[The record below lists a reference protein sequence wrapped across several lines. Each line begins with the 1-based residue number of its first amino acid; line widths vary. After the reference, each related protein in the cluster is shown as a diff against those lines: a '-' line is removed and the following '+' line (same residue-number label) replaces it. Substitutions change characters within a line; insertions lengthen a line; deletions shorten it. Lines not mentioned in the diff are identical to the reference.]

1 MKDKAEAWEE
11 GAETAWNRS
20 TPEINGMH
28 YHWRHEGE
36 PTNPYRKE
44 NEMKDQYEELTY
56 IQKLE
61 DENAQLRLQDE
72 TKYWRMKAAEWQKQ
86 YEELK
91 NTFYQQWARHQ
102 KQHDARMKRLEE
114 EYTYESAYI
123 QKLEDENA
131 QLRAELEK
139 GNK

>member
-1 MKDKAEAWEE
+1 MDHPH
-11 GAETAWNRS
+11 N
-20 TPEINGMH
+20 
-28 YHWRHEGE
+28 
-36 PTNPYRKE
+36 
-44 NEMKDQYEELTY
+44 ELTY

-61 DENAQLRLQDE
+61 EENYQLRLQDE
-72 TKYWRMKAAEWQKQ
+72 AKYWRKKADEWQKQ

-139 GNK
+139 GNE